1 MDGYMTPVKKYPVI
15 LMMLLLYLSGS
26 WAQDPSG
33 DTFGGMKNEQ
43 GICFDL
49 TSDNG
54 FILTGNTRSMGAGS
68 NDIYLVKVNQFGV
81 MEWEYPYG
89 ILYQDF
95 GMWVEQTS
103 DNGFI
108 ITGYKWGQGYGG
120 EDVVLLKTDPYGEQQ
135 WKKYIGHQHRDQGFC
150 VRELSD
156 GYIITG
162 HTMSYTEP
170 GDIYV
175 VRTDTEGEVIWD
187 NYLGTNQIDYSYDIT
202 PTPDGQFIV
211 AGTKGGFYNVDL
223 TIFRMPDCDALLVRI
238 DGEGEQVWQK
248 LYGGDGHDWFWA
260 VKPAPDGGYYCFG
273 STQSYGEGSFD
284 MYLVKISEEG
294 EELWHQTF
302 GGSHFDYGQSLGISP
317 DGSLFLLGTTQS
329 FGQNGS
335 TDLYLV
341 KTDPAGNKIWSL
353 VIGGD
358 FSDYGHC
365 VRATPEGGCVILGD
379 YQWADE
385 TRDMYLIR
393 IDSLGNIVSLGNDDD
408 LTEGDNLFI
417 YPNPFSHQATLLVK
431 DTSALKGFDLKI
443 FNQNGQL
450 VEKEDNLQSQ
460 IVPIRRR
467 RMESG
472 VYVIQISFPD
482 TPGKILKGTF
492 IVY

>member
-1 MDGYMTPVKKYPVI
+1 MSLRKAYIPLI
-15 LMMLLLYLSGS
+15 LLLLLHVPGS
-26 WAQDPSG
+26 QAQAPSG
-33 DTFGGMKNEQ
+33 NTFGGSKNEQ
-43 GICFDL
+43 GLCFDL
-49 TSDNG
+49 ASDNG
-54 FILTGNTRSMGAGS
+54 FILAGNTRSIGAGS
-68 NDIYLVKVNQFGV
+68 NDIYLVRVNQFG
-81 MEWEYPYG
+81 MIEWDLPYG

-103 DNGFI
+103 DMGFI
-108 ITGYKWGQGYGG
+108 VTGYKWGQGYGG

-150 VRELSD
+150 VKELSD

-175 VRTDTEGEVIWD
+175 IRTDSEGEVIWD
-187 NYLGTNQIDYSYDIT
+187 KNLGTDQIDYSFEIT
-202 PTPDGQFIV
+202 PTPDGQFIL

-223 TIFRMPDCDALLVRI
+223 TIFRIPDAEALLARI
-238 DGEGEQVWQK
+238 DDQGELVWQK

-260 VKPAPDGGYYCFG
+260 VRQAPEGGYYCLG

-284 MYLVKISEEG
+284 MYLVKIDEEG
-294 EELWHQTF
+294 EEIWYKTF
-302 GGSHFDYGQSLGISP
+302 GGSRFDYGQSLEVSP
-317 DGSLFLLGTTQS
+317 DGNLYLLGTTRS

-341 KTDPAGNKIWSL
+341 KTDPSGEKIWSL

-365 VRATPEGGCVILGD
+365 VRATAEGGCVILGD

-385 TRDMYLIR
+385 TRDMYMIR
-393 IDSLGNIVSLGNDDD
+393 IDSLGNIVSLGNNDD
-408 LTEGDNLFI
+408 LAGRDNLFI
-417 YPNPFSHQATLLVK
+417 YPNPFSHQATMLVK
-431 DTSALKGFDLKI
+431 DSSALKGFDLRI
-443 FNQNGQL
+443 YNQNGQL
-450 VEKEDNLQSQ
+450 VESEQDIQTQ
-460 IVPIRRR
+460 IVPLKRGQLK
-467 RMESG
+467 SG
-472 VYVIQISFPD
+472 VYIIQILFPD

>member
-1 MDGYMTPVKKYPVI
+1 MSPVKIHIPV
-15 LMMLLLYLSGS
+15 LLLFLLLFLSVR
-26 WAQDPSG
+26 AQEPSG
-33 DTFGGMKNEQ
+33 NTFGGIKNEQ

-68 NDIYLVKVNQFGV
+68 NDIYLVKVNPFGMV
-81 MEWEYPYG
+81 EWDMPYG

-95 GMWVEQTS
+95 GTWVEQTR
-103 DNGFI
+103 DMGYI
-108 ITGYKWGQGYGG
+108 VTGYKWGQGYGG
-120 EDVVLLKTDPYGEQQ
+120 EDVVLLKTNAYGEQQ

-150 VRELSD
+150 VRELPD

-187 NYLGTNQIDYSYDIT
+187 KYLGTNQIDYSYDIT
-202 PTPDGQFIV
+202 STPDGQFIV

-248 LYGGDGHDWFWA
+248 LYGGEGHDWFWA
-260 VKPAPDGGYYCFG
+260 VRPAPDGGGYYCLG

-284 MYLVKISEEG
+284 MYLVRISEEG
-294 EELWHQTF
+294 DELWHKTF
-302 GGSHFDYGQSLGISP
+302 GGSHVDYGQSLGIAP
-317 DGSLFLLGTTQS
+317 DGNLYLLGTTQS

-341 KTDPAGNKIWSL
+341 KTDPSGERLWELA
-353 VIGGD
+353 IGGD
-358 FSDYGHC
+358 YSDYGHC

-385 TRDMYLIR
+385 TKDMYLIR
-393 IDSLGNIVSLGNDDD
+393 IDSLGNIVSLGNNDD
-408 LTEGDNLFI
+408 LAGGDNLFI
-417 YPNPFSHQATLLVK
+417 YPNPFTHQATLLVR
-431 DTSALKGFDLKI
+431 DHSALKGFDLMI

-450 VEKEDNLQSQ
+450 VGQEKDLQSQ
-460 IVPIRRR
+460 SVPLKRRHL
-467 RMESG
+467 ESG
-472 VYVIQISFPD
+472 TYHIQVSFPD
-482 TPGKILKGTF
+482 TPGKILNGTF